1 MPGLGPLTGPPG
13 RIPGL
18 MPAGGGPRGLIPL
31 GAGAPGLSTI
41 LGRTP
46 GRTPPRIR
54 TPPLGL
60 GDLSPGAP
68 GGAGWGA
75 PGLTGGD
82 CCTPGLTWG
91 D

>member
-41 LGRTP
+41 LGLTP

-60 GDLSPGAP
+60 GDLTPGTPGA
-68 GGAGWGA
+68 AGWGA

-82 CCTPGLTWG
+82 CCTPGLT
-91 D
+91 